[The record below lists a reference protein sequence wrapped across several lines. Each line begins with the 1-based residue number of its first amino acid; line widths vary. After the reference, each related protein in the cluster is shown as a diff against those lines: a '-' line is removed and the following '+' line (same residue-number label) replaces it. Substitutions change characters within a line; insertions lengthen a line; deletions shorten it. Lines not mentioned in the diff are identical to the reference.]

1 MKQSI
6 AWEELS
12 ETARGILELTLSED
26 GRSGATVNFTIGKEA
41 VFEADGEKWTYR
53 FTPEVLDEIRAYS
66 SGNADG
72 DSYKIT
78 QLGRFV
84 SVRLARMG
92 RMPVVLSD
100 SVVHL

>member
-1 MKQSI
+1 MKQVM
-6 AWEELS
+6 AWEKLS

-26 GRSGATVNFTIGKEA
+26 GRSGVTVNFTIGKEA
-41 VFEADGEKWTYR
+41 TFEADGEKWTYR
-53 FTPEVLDEIRAYS
+53 FTPEVVDEIRAYS
-66 SGNADG
+66 GSNADG
-72 DSYKIT
+72 DGYKVT

-92 RMPVVLSD
+92 RMPVALSD